1 MKRLPSI
8 VVLVIA
14 SSVGCK
20 SPGRFDTPVSDAAK
34 ANAFV
39 VEFYAWYNPRPDST
53 RRYFDVL
60 TQRRTALTPD
70 LEALLDSDLACA
82 TRSHE
87 ICNLDSDPFVNSQD
101 PCGRYEVGGSIA
113 HHDTVGVSVFGVCGG
128 KRDTIPAVVAMV
140 VRHDSTWQFADFAY
154 PTEHTTL
161 HALLAGKATR

>member
-14 SSVGCK
+14 CSIGCK
-20 SPGRFDTPVSDAAK
+20 RPGRFDTPVSDAAK

-39 VEFYAWYNPRPDST
+39 GEFYAWYNPRPDST

-70 LEALLDSDLACA
+70 LAALLDSDLVCA

-101 PCGRYEVGGSIA
+101 P
-113 HHDTVGVSVFGVCGG
+113 
-128 KRDTIPAVVAMV
+128 
-140 VRHDSTWQFADFAY
+140 
-154 PTEHTTL
+154 
-161 HALLAGKATR
+161 